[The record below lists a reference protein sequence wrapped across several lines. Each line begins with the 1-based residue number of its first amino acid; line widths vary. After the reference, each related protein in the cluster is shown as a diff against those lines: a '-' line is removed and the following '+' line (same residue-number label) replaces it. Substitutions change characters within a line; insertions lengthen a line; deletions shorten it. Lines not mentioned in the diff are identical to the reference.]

1 MIQTAF
7 GDDPAD
13 HVIGSLTGSPGDEA
27 VNHDHYLYGWPK
39 EDDGEAPRR
48 HDRAAW

>member
-1 MIQTAF
+1 MPL

-13 HVIGSLTGSPGDEA
+13 AFIGCVEVSGGDES

-39 EDDGEAPRR
+39 ESEAPHPRPR
-48 HDRAAW
+48 

>member
-1 MIQTAF
+1 MPF

-13 HVIGSLTGSPGDEA
+13 AHVGLVSSAAGDES

-39 EDDGEAPRR
+39 EE
-48 HDRAAW
+48 DREPAVAVGCDE